1 MTMLKDPSQ
10 KYRPFTPVA
19 LPDRTWPDKV
29 IDKAPIWLSTDL
41 RDGNQSLIE
50 PMDAEKK
57 MAFFKC
63 LVAVGLKEIEVGFP
77 SASQTDFDFVRELIE
92 GGHIPDD
99 VTIQVLTQARDD
111 LIERTFESL
120 KGAKRAIVHYYNAC
134 APSFRR
140 IVFGQDKAGVKAIA
154 VAAGQT
160 IVRLAAERPETQWGF
175 EYSPEVFSSTETDF
189 DFVRE
194 LIEGGHIPD
203 DVTIQVLTQARDD
216 LIERTFESLK
226 GAKRAIVHYYNACA
240 PSFRRIVFNQD
251 QAGVKAIAVAAGQT
265 IVRLA
270 AERPETQWG
279 FEYSPE
285 VFSSTETDFAVEV
298 CNAVIA
304 VFAPTPAN
312 KLILNLPAT
321 IECATPNNYA
331 DQIEWFGRHIDRRD
345 SVLISVH
352 THNDRGTGVAAS
364 ELAVMAG
371 ADRVEGCLFGNG
383 ERTGNV
389 CLVTLALNLYT
400 QGVDPELDFSDIDA
414 VRKTVEECN
423 QLPVHPRHPYVGDL
437 VHTAFSGS
445 HQDAI
450 RKGFAQ
456 QKPDALWEVPYLPID
471 PADIGRDYE
480 SVIRVNSQSGKGGI
494 AFLLEQEYGISLPR
508 RMQIEFSQVVQRE
521 TDRLGLEMT
530 AAQIH
535 ALLEQEYLQA
545 KSPYALVSHKLREE
559 DGTSTVDIKVAV
571 EGRTEHWHG
580 TAKGPLEALV
590 ASLPQAVEIMDYH
603 EHSIGAGANAKAASY
618 IEVRLEGQRP
628 LHGIGIDENIT
639 TASFRALLSAL
650 NRAVTQAQAKA
661 A

>member
-1 MTMLKDPSQ
+1 MSMLKDPSSTH
-10 KYRPFTPVA
+10 RPFTQIQI
-19 LPDRTWPDKV
+19 PDRTWPDQIIV
-29 IDKAPIWLSTDL
+29 KAPIWLSTDL

-57 MAFFKC
+57 MRFFKC
-63 LVAVGLKEIEVGFP
+63 LLAVGLKEIEVGFP

-120 KGAKRAIVHYYNAC
+120 KGAKKAIVHYYNAC
-134 APSFRR
+134 APSFRK
-140 IVFGQDKAGVKAIA
+140 IVFNQDKAGVKSIA
-154 VAAGQT
+154 VAAGKT
-160 IVRLAAERPETQWGF
+160 IKRLADAAPQTQWGF
-175 EYSPEVFSSTETDF
+175 EYSPEVFSSTE
-189 DFVRE
+189 
-194 LIEGGHIPD
+194 I
-203 DVTIQVLTQARDD
+203 
-216 LIERTFESLK
+216 
-226 GAKRAIVHYYNACA
+226 
-240 PSFRRIVFNQD
+240 
-251 QAGVKAIAVAAGQT
+251 
-265 IVRLA
+265 
-270 AERPETQWG
+270 
-279 FEYSPE
+279 
-285 VFSSTETDFAVEV
+285 DFAVEV
-298 CNAVIA
+298 CNAVIG
-304 VFAPTPAN
+304 VFQPTPAN

-331 DQIEWFGRHIDRRD
+331 DQIEWFGRHVDRRD

-414 VRKTVEECN
+414 VRKVVEDCN
-423 QLPVHPRHPYVGDL
+423 QIPVHPRHPYVGDL

-456 QKPDALWEVPYLPID
+456 QQAGAVWEVPYLPID

-480 SVIRVNSQSGKGGI
+480 AVIRVNSQSGKGGI
-494 AFLLEQEYGISLPR
+494 TFLLEQEYGINLPR
-508 RMQIEFSQVVQRE
+508 RMQIEFSQVVQKE

-530 AAQIH
+530 AAQIYQ
-535 ALLEQEYLQA
+535 LLETEYLHA
-545 KSPYALVSHKLREE
+545 TAPYALKGHRLQEE
-559 DGTSTVDIKVAV
+559 NGTSAVDV
-571 EGRTEHWHG
+571 EVINAGETQHWRG
-580 TAKGPLEALV
+580 IGKGPLEALV
-590 ASLPQAVEIMDYH
+590 AGLPVDVEIMDYS
-603 EHSIGAGANAKAASY
+603 EHAIGAGTNAKAAAY
-618 IEVRLEGQRP
+618 IELRVNGGRA
-628 LHGIGIDENIT
+628 LHGVGIDENLT
-639 TASFRALLSAL
+639 TASFRALFSAL
-650 NRAVTQAQAKA
+650 NRALGQAAEQAA
-661 A
+661 

>member
-1 MTMLKDPSQ
+1 MTMLKDPSK
-10 KYRPFTPVA
+10 KYRPFTQIQI
-19 LPDRTWPDKV
+19 PDRTWPDKI

-57 MAFFKC
+57 MRFFKC

-120 KGAKRAIVHYYNAC
+120 KGAKKAIVHYYNAC
-134 APSFRR
+134 APSFRK
-140 IVFGQDKAGVKAIA
+140 IVFNQDKAGVKAIA
-154 VAAGQT
+154 VAAGTT
-160 IVRLAAERPETQWGF
+160 IKRLADAAPETQWGF
-175 EYSPEVFSSTETDF
+175 EYSPEVFSSTE
-189 DFVRE
+189 
-194 LIEGGHIPD
+194 I
-203 DVTIQVLTQARDD
+203 
-216 LIERTFESLK
+216 
-226 GAKRAIVHYYNACA
+226 
-240 PSFRRIVFNQD
+240 
-251 QAGVKAIAVAAGQT
+251 
-265 IVRLA
+265 
-270 AERPETQWG
+270 
-279 FEYSPE
+279 
-285 VFSSTETDFAVEV
+285 DFAVEV
-298 CNAVIA
+298 CNAVIG
-304 VFAPTPAN
+304 VFQPTPAN

-331 DQIEWFGRHIDRRD
+331 DQIEWFGRHVDRRD

-400 QGVDPELDFSDIDA
+400 QGVNPELDFSDIDA
-414 VRKTVEECN
+414 VRKVVEDCN
-423 QLPVHPRHPYVGDL
+423 QIPVHPRHPYVGDL

-456 QKPDALWEVPYLPID
+456 QKQDALWEVPYLPID

-480 SVIRVNSQSGKGGI
+480 AVIRVNSQSGKGGI
-494 AFLLEQEYGISLPR
+494 TFLLEQEYGISLPR

-535 ALLEQEYLQA
+535 QLLETEYLQA
-545 KSPYALVSHKLREE
+545 RSPYTLKGHRLQEE
-559 DGTSTVDIKVAV
+559 NGTSAVDIEVI
-571 EGRTEHWHG
+571 EGAEKHHWRG
-580 TAKGPLEALV
+580 IGKGPLEAL
-590 ASLPQAVEIMDYH
+590 AAALPVAVEVMDYS
-603 EHSIGAGANAKAASY
+603 EHAIGAGTNAKAAAY
-618 IEVRLEGQRP
+618 IELRVNGGRA
-628 LHGIGIDENIT
+628 LHGIGIDENLT
-639 TASFRALLSAL
+639 TASFRALFSAL
-650 NRAVTQAQAKA
+650 NRALSQAESQAA
-661 A
+661 

>member
-1 MTMLKDPSQ
+1 MTMLKDPSK
-10 KYRPFTPVA
+10 KYRPFTQIQI
-19 LPDRTWPDKV
+19 PDRTWPDKI
-29 IDKAPIWLSTDL
+29 IDQAPIWLSTDL

-57 MAFFKC
+57 MRFFKC

-120 KGAKRAIVHYYNAC
+120 KGAKKAIVHYYNAC
-134 APSFRR
+134 APSFRK
-140 IVFGQDKAGVKAIA
+140 IVFNQDKAGVKAIA
-154 VAAGQT
+154 VAAGST
-160 IVRLAAERPETQWGF
+160 IKRLADAAPETQWGF
-175 EYSPEVFSSTETDF
+175 EYSPEVFSSTE
-189 DFVRE
+189 
-194 LIEGGHIPD
+194 I
-203 DVTIQVLTQARDD
+203 
-216 LIERTFESLK
+216 
-226 GAKRAIVHYYNACA
+226 
-240 PSFRRIVFNQD
+240 
-251 QAGVKAIAVAAGQT
+251 
-265 IVRLA
+265 
-270 AERPETQWG
+270 
-279 FEYSPE
+279 
-285 VFSSTETDFAVEV
+285 DFAVEV
-298 CNAVIA
+298 CNAVIG
-304 VFAPTPAN
+304 VFQPTPAN

-331 DQIEWFGRHIDRRD
+331 DQIEWFGRHVDRRD

-400 QGVDPELDFSDIDA
+400 QGVDPQLDFSDIDA
-414 VRKTVEECN
+414 VRKVVEDCN
-423 QLPVHPRHPYVGDL
+423 QIPVHPRHPYVGDL

-456 QKPDALWEVPYLPID
+456 QKQDALWEVPYLPID

-480 SVIRVNSQSGKGGI
+480 AVIRVNSQSGKGGI

-535 ALLEQEYLQA
+535 QLLETEYLQA
-545 KSPYALVSHKLREE
+545 RSPYTLKGHRLQEE
-559 DGTSTVDIKVAV
+559 NGDSSVELKVQVDGQ
-571 EGRTEHWHG
+571 EQHWNG
-580 TAKGPLEALV
+580 SGKGPLEALV
-590 ASLPQAVEIMDYH
+590 SSLPVSVEIMDYH
-603 EHSIGAGANAKAASY
+603 EHAIGAGASAKAASY
-618 IEVRLEGQRP
+618 IEIRLNGQRP

-639 TASFRALLSAL
+639 TASFRALFSAL
-650 NRAVTQAQAKA
+650 NRAVKQAELKTEA

>member
-1 MTMLKDPSQ
+1 MTMLKDPSK
-10 KYRPFTPVA
+10 KYRPFTQIQI
-19 LPDRTWPDKV
+19 PDRTWPDKI

-57 MAFFKC
+57 MRFFKC

-92 GGHIPDD
+92 GGHVPDD

-134 APSFRR
+134 APSFRK
-140 IVFGQDKAGVKAIA
+140 IVFNQDKAGVKAIA
-154 VAAGQT
+154 VAAGRT
-160 IVRLAAERPETQWGF
+160 IKRLAE
-175 EYSPEVFSSTETDF
+175 
-189 DFVRE
+189 
-194 LIEGGHIPD
+194 
-203 DVTIQVLTQARDD
+203 
-216 LIERTFESLK
+216 
-226 GAKRAIVHYYNACA
+226 
-240 PSFRRIVFNQD
+240 
-251 QAGVKAIAVAAGQT
+251 AA
-265 IVRLA
+265 
-270 AERPETQWG
+270 PETQWG

-298 CNAVIA
+298 CNAVID
-304 VFAPTPAN
+304 VFQPTPAN
-312 KLILNLPAT
+312 PLILNLPAT

-331 DQIEWFGRHIDRRD
+331 DQVEWFGRHVNKRD

-364 ELAVMAG
+364 ELAIMAG

-400 QGVDPELDFSDIDA
+400 QGVDPQLDFSDIDA
-414 VRKTVEECN
+414 VRKVVEDCN
-423 QLPVHPRHPYVGDL
+423 QIPVHPRHPYAGDL

-456 QKPDALWEVPYLPID
+456 QKPDAIWEVPYLPID

-480 SVIRVNSQSGKGGI
+480 AVIRVNSQSGKGGI
-494 AFLLEQEYGISLPR
+494 TFLLEQEYGISLPR

-530 AAQIH
+530 AAQIYQ
-535 ALLEQEYLQA
+535 LLETEYLQA
-545 KSPYALVSHKLREE
+545 NSPYSLKGHRLQEE
-559 DGTSTVDIKVAV
+559 NGTSAVDVEVA
-571 EGRTEHWHG
+571 EGGENHHWRG
-580 TAKGPLEALV
+580 IGKGPLEALAAALPV
-590 ASLPQAVEIMDYH
+590 AIEVMDYS
-603 EHSIGAGANAKAASY
+603 EHAIGAGTNAKAAAY
-618 IEVRLEGQRP
+618 IELRVNGGRA
-628 LHGIGIDENIT
+628 LHGIGIDENLT
-639 TASFRALLSAL
+639 TASFRALFSAL
-650 NRAVTQAQAKA
+650 NRALSQAESQAA
-661 A
+661 

>member
-1 MTMLKDPSQ
+1 MTMLKDPSK
-10 KYRPFTPVA
+10 KYRPFTQIQI
-19 LPDRTWPDKV
+19 PDRTWPDKI

-50 PMDAEKK
+50 PMDAQKK
-57 MAFFKC
+57 MRFFKC

-99 VTIQVLTQARDD
+99 ITIQVLTQARDD

-120 KGAKRAIVHYYNAC
+120 KGAKKAIVHYYNAC
-134 APSFRR
+134 APSFRK
-140 IVFGQDKAGVKAIA
+140 IVFNQDKAGVKAIA
-154 VAAGQT
+154 VAAGTT
-160 IVRLAAERPETQWGF
+160 IKRLADAAPETQWGF
-175 EYSPEVFSSTETDF
+175 EYSPEVFSSTE
-189 DFVRE
+189 
-194 LIEGGHIPD
+194 I
-203 DVTIQVLTQARDD
+203 
-216 LIERTFESLK
+216 
-226 GAKRAIVHYYNACA
+226 
-240 PSFRRIVFNQD
+240 
-251 QAGVKAIAVAAGQT
+251 
-265 IVRLA
+265 
-270 AERPETQWG
+270 
-279 FEYSPE
+279 
-285 VFSSTETDFAVEV
+285 DFAVEV
-298 CNAVIA
+298 CNAVIG
-304 VFAPTPAN
+304 VFQPTPAN

-331 DQIEWFGRHIDRRD
+331 DQIEWFGRHVDRRD

-400 QGVDPELDFSDIDA
+400 QGIDPQLDFSDIDA
-414 VRKTVEECN
+414 VRKVVEDCN
-423 QLPVHPRHPYVGDL
+423 QIPVHPRHPYVGDL

-456 QKPDALWEVPYLPID
+456 QKEDALWEVPYLPID

-480 SVIRVNSQSGKGGI
+480 AVIRVNSQSGKGGI
-494 AFLLEQEYGISLPR
+494 TFLLEQEYGICLPR

-535 ALLEQEYLQA
+535 QLLETEYLQA
-545 KSPYALVSHKLREE
+545 RSPYALKGHRLQEE
-559 DGTSTVDIKVAV
+559 NGTSAVDVEVV
-571 EGRTEHWHG
+571 EGGENHHWRG
-580 TAKGPLEALV
+580 IGKGPLEAL
-590 ASLPQAVEIMDYH
+590 AAALPVAVEVMDYS
-603 EHSIGAGANAKAASY
+603 EHAIGAGTHAKAAAY
-618 IEVRLEGQRP
+618 IELRVNGGRA
-628 LHGIGIDENIT
+628 LHGIGIDENLT
-639 TASFRALLSAL
+639 TASFRALFSAL
-650 NRAVTQAQAKA
+650 NRALSQAESQAA
-661 A
+661 